1 MTEVDGTT
9 VRTDEVEALAVDGLR
24 WLVGAARETADG
36 GLLWPSAPSEKE
48 PDPCLYDGTAG
59 IVTVL
64 LEAWRHF
71 GDDSWADLA
80 LRAGHGLESAVDGL
94 DDNSLYFGRAGVALM
109 LHTLHGEL
117 GDTACGAAADRA
129 MALVRAGFD
138 GERWG
143 ELFELMGGNG
153 GIGLTALALGDPEF
167 AVLAVEPYLR
177 AAERTEWG
185 VTWPHRP
192 GTEARM
198 HHMSHGTLGI
208 AYALAR
214 IGYATGR
221 ADLVESA
228 LAGVADVVARDQD
241 GPDGFL
247 VRHSNPQFLPDLI
260 EPISYGWCH
269 GPAGD
274 AQIFRL
280 LRDSDRDTGRDTGSD
295 AGRGTGRDTGRGTG
309 RDTGSETGREAA
321 RDTERGSDG
330 GLGGGSD
337 GDPAWDALADRCWHT
352 VTHSGLPR
360 RLRPGFWD
368 NQGRCCG
375 TASVLALASD
385 RIAEGRRA
393 EDFAQVLVA
402 DLAARAVRDGDGARW
417 SNVEHRSTPSELEP
431 RTGWAQGSAG
441 IVRELLRFVRLS
453 RGGEPG
459 YAFAWPDQPPVSAQ
473 ATDPIR
479 RGGSAVTS

>member
-1 MTEVDGTT
+1 MKEVDGTT

-36 GLLWPSAPSEKE
+36 GLVWPSAPSETE
-48 PDPCLYDGTAG
+48 PALALYDGTAG

-71 GDDSWADLA
+71 GDASWADLA
-80 LRAGHGLESAVDGL
+80 LRAGRGLTAAVDSL
-94 DDNSLYFGRAGVALM
+94 DDDSLYFGRAGVALM
-109 LHTLHGEL
+109 LHTLHEEL
-117 GDTACGAAADRA
+117 GDTVCGAAADRA
-129 MALVRAGFD
+129 MALVRSGFD

-153 GIGLTALALGDPEF
+153 GIGLTALAVGDPEF

-198 HHMSHGTLGI
+198 HHMSHGALGI

-247 VRHSNPQFLPDLI
+247 VRHSTPQFRPDLI

-280 LRDSDRDTGRDTGSD
+280 LRDLDRDTGRNIGRDAGSD
-295 AGRGTGRDTGRGTG
+295 
-309 RDTGSETGREAA
+309 
-321 RDTERGSDG
+321 TEGGSDG
-330 GLGGGSD
+330 GSNRNT
-337 GDPAWDALADRCWHT
+337 AWNALADRCWHT

-385 RIAEGRRA
+385 RIAEGRPA
-393 EDFAQVLVA
+393 ADFAQVLVA
-402 DLAARAVRDGDGARW
+402 NLAARAVRDGDGARW

-453 RGGEPG
+453 RGGEAG
-459 YAFAWPDQPPVSAQ
+459 YAFTWPDQPAVSVQ

>member
-24 WLVGAARETADG
+24 WLVGAAHETSEG
-36 GLLWPSAPSEKE
+36 GLVWPSAPSEKE
-48 PDPCLYDGTAG
+48 SNPSLYDGTAG

-71 GDDSWADLA
+71 GDESWADLA
-80 LRAGHGLESAVDGL
+80 LRAGRGLATAVDGL
-94 DDNSLYFGRAGVALM
+94 DDNSLYFGRAGVALV
-109 LHTLHGEL
+109 LHTLHAEL

-129 MALVRAGFD
+129 MALVRSGFD

-153 GIGLTALALGDPEF
+153 GIGLTALAVGDPEF

-247 VRHSNPQFLPDLI
+247 VRHSTPQFLPDLI

-280 LRDSDRDTGRDTGSD
+280 LRDSDRDTD
-295 AGRGTGRDTGRGTG
+295 RGTGRDIG
-309 RDTGSETGREAA
+309 RDAGS
-321 RDTERGSDG
+321 DTEGGS
-330 GLGGGSD
+330 GGGSE
-337 GDPAWDALADRCWHT
+337 GDPPAWDALADRCWHT

-431 RTGWAQGSAG
+431 RTGWAQGGAG

>member
-9 VRTDEVEALAVDGLR
+9 VRTDEVEALAADGLR
-24 WLVGAARETADG
+24 WLVAAARETADG
-36 GLLWPSAPSEKE
+36 GLVWPSAPSEEE
-48 PDPCLYDGTAG
+48 PNPVLYDGTAG

-80 LRAGHGLESAVDGL
+80 LRAGRGLAAAVDGL
-94 DDNSLYFGRAGVALM
+94 EDDSLYFGRSGVALI
-109 LHTLHGEL
+109 LSTLHDEL
-117 GDTACGAAADRA
+117 GDTACGTAADRA
-129 MALVRAGFD
+129 MALVRSRFD

-153 GIGLTALALGDPEF
+153 GIGLTALAVGDPGF

-177 AAERTEWG
+177 AAERTERG

-192 GTEARM
+192 GTEARL
-198 HHMSHGTLGI
+198 HHMSHGSLGI

-214 IGYATGR
+214 IGHATGR
-221 ADLVESA
+221 ADLVEAA
-228 LAGVADVVARDQD
+228 LAGVADVVARDED

-247 VRHSNPQFLPDLI
+247 VRHSTPQFRPDLI

-269 GPAGD
+269 GPTGD

-280 LRDSDRDTGRDTGSD
+280 LRDT
-295 AGRGTGRDTGRGTG
+295 
-309 RDTGSETGREAA
+309 
-321 RDTERGSDG
+321 
-330 GLGGGSD
+330 D
-337 GDPAWDALADRCWHT
+337 GDPAWAALADRCWHT

-385 RIAEGRRA
+385 RIAEGREA
-393 EDFAQVLVA
+393 EDFARVLVA
-402 DLAARAVRDGDGARW
+402 DLAARAVRDDDGARW
-417 SNVEHRSTPSELEP
+417 SNVEHRSTPRELEP
-431 RTGWAQGSAG
+431 RTGWAQGSTG

-459 YAFAWPDQPPVSAQ
+459 YAFAWPDQSPVSAQ

-479 RGGSAVTS
+479 RGGSDVTS

>member
-1 MTEVDGTT
+1 MGRATVVGMTEVDGTT

-36 GLLWPSAPSEKE
+36 GLVWPSAPSAKE
-48 PDPCLYDGTAG
+48 PNPSLYDGTAG

-71 GDDSWADLA
+71 GDDSWAELA
-80 LRAGHGLESAVDGL
+80 LRAGQGLATAVDGL

-109 LHTLHGEL
+109 LHTLHEEL

-129 MALVRAGFD
+129 MTLVRSGFD

-153 GIGLTALALGDPEF
+153 GIGLTALAVGDPEF

-192 GTEARM
+192 GTEARL

-221 ADLVESA
+221 ADLVDSA
-228 LAGVADVVARDQD
+228 LAGVADVVARDQA

-247 VRHSNPQFLPDLI
+247 VRHSTPQFLPDLI

-280 LRDSDRDTGRDTGSD
+280 LRDSGRD
-295 AGRGTGRDTGRGTG
+295 AGRGRDTGRETG
-309 RDTGSETGREAA
+309 RDTNGGSGGGA
-321 RDTERGSDG
+321 DG
-330 GLGGGSD
+330 G
-337 GDPAWDALADRCWHT
+337 PAWDALADRCWHT

-402 DLAARAVRDGDGARW
+402 DLVARAVRDGDGARW

-441 IVRELLRFVRLS
+441 IVRELLRFARLS

-459 YAFAWPDQPPVSAQ
+459 YAFAWPDQPPVSVQ